1 MLSRLEP
8 ATESER
14 QNQEYDMYSEILARG
29 DSNPE
34 HWYRRSRVVEKNA
47 GCLAKLSFAVADLQ
61 QALARDP
68 DNCCYLERLQAN
80 LRKLGDTEERSL
92 VLRRLA
98 DLDGDGSPYQAVLEA
113 LLEGRN
119 ERLAFLRWMESN
131 GFPQV
136 YARQSGLLHDEDIG
150 ELSRGLPAECAGLLR
165 DVFNAGRV
173 LDGYDD
179 LIGLGLRVPT
189 SEVSRL
195 AIHADV
201 TSPGIERP
209 ATLARHVNIVPGGSC
224 HFVLTLDEEHALA
237 SIGFVFSQAYGS
249 LELIV
254 RQIQGTKGAQPVL
267 SWLRWEEV
275 LLSVL
280 ERFGHEHGFE
290 AVRVIAAESNPWVHR
305 MHRWMIERGV
315 IQPTAPIAAL
325 FQRGSLFDRAK
336 ASWESWW
343 QEESQHPYYTRYL
356 GLLDPRMLLLRYDRA
371 AEKRGYSLCEE
382 AFDAAGNAQG
392 TKYWRKAL
400 R

>member
-1 MLSRLEP
+1 
-8 ATESER
+8 
-14 QNQEYDMYSEILARG
+14 MYSEILARD
-29 DSNPE
+29 DSDPE
-34 HWYRRSRVVEKNA
+34 HWYRRSRVIEKNA
-47 GCLAKLSFAVADLQ
+47 GCLAKLNFAVADLQ

-68 DNCCYLERLQAN
+68 CNCCYLERLRAN
-80 LRKLGDTEERSL
+80 LRKLGDTEERCR

-98 DLDGDGSPYQAVLEA
+98 SLDGSESPYKTILEA
-113 LLEGRN
+113 LSDSRN
-119 ERLAFLRWMESN
+119 ERFAFLRWMENN
-131 GFPQV
+131 GFPQL
-136 YARQSGLLHDEDIG
+136 YAGQTGLLQDEDIR
-150 ELSRGLPAECAGLLR
+150 ELSRGLPAECARLLR

-173 LDGYDD
+173 FDEYDD
-179 LIGLGLRVPT
+179 LIASGLRVPT

-195 AIHADV
+195 GIHADV
-201 TSPGIERP
+201 KSPGIERP

-224 HFVLTLDEEHALA
+224 HFVLTLDNEHALA
-237 SIGFVFSQAYGS
+237 SIGFVFSRAYGS

-254 RQIQGTKGAQPVL
+254 RQIQGTKGAQPIL

-290 AVRVIAAESNPWVHR
+290 AIRVIAAESNPWVHR

-315 IQPTAPIAAL
+315 IQPAVPLAAL

-343 QEESQHPYYTRYL
+343 QEESRHPYYTRYL
-356 GLLDPRMLLLRYDRA
+356 GLLDPRMLRLRYDRA
-371 AEKRGYSLCEE
+371 AERRGYSLCEE
-382 AFDAAGNAQG
+382 AFDAAGNTQEM
-392 TKYWRKAL
+392 KYWRKAL